1 MEQLE
6 RIFRDKQLRLTEPR
20 KDVFKVLDER
30 DQPMTIGEIIKESH
44 IAERTSV
51 YRTLQ
56 LFTKLG
62 IVDIIQVGWKQRYEL
77 AEPFKAHHHHLICIK
92 CGALVKIDQPKL
104 EKLIG
109 KIGDSY
115 GYELVGHHVE
125 LQGICKEC
133 REEKP

>member
-6 RIFRDKQLRLTEPR
+6 KIFRDKQLRLTEPR
-20 KDVFKVLDER
+20 KDVFKVLDDR

-44 IAERTSV
+44 IAERTIV

-77 AEPFKAHHHHLICIK
+77 AEPFKAHHHHLICVK
-92 CGALVKIDQPKL
+92 CGALVKIDLPKL
-104 EKLIG
+104 EKIIN

-115 GYELVGHHVE
+115 NYELVGHHVE
-125 LQGICKEC
+125 LQGICKDC
-133 REEKP
+133 RA

>member
-6 RIFRDKQLRLTEPR
+6 KIFRDKQLRLTEPR

-77 AEPFKAHHHHLICIK
+77 AEPFKAHHHHLICVK
-92 CGALVKIDQPKL
+92 CGALVKIDLPKL
-104 EKLIG
+104 EKIIN

-115 GYELVGHHVE
+115 NYELVGHHVE
-125 LQGICKEC
+125 LQGICKDC
-133 REEKP
+133 RA

>member
-6 RIFRDKQLRLTEPR
+6 KIFRDKQLRLTEPR
-20 KDVFKVLDER
+20 KDVFKVLDDR

-77 AEPFKAHHHHLICIK
+77 AEPFKAHHHHLICVK
-92 CGALVKIDQPKL
+92 CGALVKIDLPKL
-104 EKLIG
+104 EKIIN

-115 GYELVGHHVE
+115 NYELVGHHVE
-125 LQGICKEC
+125 LQGICKDC
-133 REEKP
+133 RA